1 MKQISL
7 LILVATLLLSCGNR
21 KRSIQNIEGKSVEI
35 ENIEERNIAQTVVYS
50 VDELLANTASLVDT
64 EVKVKGT
71 VVHVCQQHA
80 GKRCQLMGSNENI
93 NIKVE
98 AGEKIGAFMQ
108 EQMGSDLTI
117 AGILRERNI
126 EPDKHDSNRGQGEGR
141 QAADRDGRRDGKGR
155 QAADRDGRR
164 DGKGRQ
170 AADRE
175 GRRDGKGQYR
185 EDSSG
190 RGNAEK
196 AFFLQGVTVVK
207 EEY

>member
-1 MKQISL
+1 
-7 LILVATLLLSCGNR
+7 
-21 KRSIQNIEGKSVEI
+21 
-35 ENIEERNIAQTVVYS
+35 
-50 VDELLANTASLVDT
+50 
-64 EVKVKGT
+64 
-71 VVHVCQQHA
+71 
-80 GKRCQLMGSNENI
+80 MGSNENI

-141 QAADRDGRRDGKGR
+141 QAA
-155 QAADRDGRR
+155 
-164 DGKGRQ
+164 
-170 AADRE
+170 RE

-190 RGNAEK
+190 RGNEEK
-196 AFFLQGVTVVK
+196 AFFLQGETIVK

>member
-1 MKQISL
+1 MF
-7 LILVATLLLSCGNR
+7 
-21 KRSIQNIEGKSVEI
+21 
-35 ENIEERNIAQTVVYS
+35 
-50 VDELLANTASLVDT
+50 ASS
-64 EVKVKGT
+64 G
-71 VVHVCQQHA
+71 Q
-80 GKRCQLMGSNENI
+80 RCQLMGSNENI

-117 AGILRERNI
+117 AGILMERNI

-141 QAADRDGRRDGKGR
+141 QLPIGGRRVVGR

-164 DGKGRQ
+164 DGEGRQ
-170 AADRE
+170 AARE

-196 AFFLQGVTVVK
+196 AFFLQGETIVK